1 MAATTNRPEVK
12 ETRVARPY
20 PLEWDS
26 VPYPKGFMV
35 PSLHF
40 FDGTK
45 LASQHIYYFKSL
57 TGSILDNEAVMT
69 RLFIGTL

>member
-1 MAATTNRPEVK
+1 M
-12 ETRVARPY
+12 RPY

-26 VPYPKGFMV
+26 VPYPKGFKV
-35 PSLHF
+35 PTLHS

-57 TGSILDNEAVMT
+57 MGSVSDNEAVMT
-69 RLFIGTL
+69 RLSIGTLQRVAFEWF